1 MQVGAKLSFP
11 HFGIDFRHLHI
22 VLLSFTFEARRETG
36 YDTFHIVLVDLG
48 FHLQFGRDHL
58 ADTFA
63 LGDHLL
69 MPLRQQRGFA
79 KSSAGADDAQP
90 ALLNG
95 TEKLKQPGALQQLYR
110 GARRDEFGQD

>member
-1 MQVGAKLSFP
+1 
-11 HFGIDFRHLHI
+11 
-22 VLLSFTFEARRETG
+22 EAQPG
-36 YDTFHIVLVDLG
+36 N
-48 FHLQFGRDHL
+48 
-58 ADTFA
+58 TFA

-95 TEKLKQPGALQQLYR
+95 TEKLKQPGALQQLY
-110 GARRDEFGQD
+110 

>member
-1 MQVGAKLSFP
+1 MDAKGKVVNFA
-11 HFGIDFRHLHI
+11 F
-22 VLLSFTFEARRETG
+22 ACC
-36 YDTFHIVLVDLG
+36 
-48 FHLQFGRDHL
+48 
-58 ADTFA
+58 AAFA

-95 TEKLKQPGALQQLYR
+95 TEKLKQPGALQQLY
-110 GARRDEFGQD
+110 

>member
-1 MQVGAKLSFP
+1 MYSPRLLGRSYHVDDHRLHGIAQLQVQVVGLPGTDILRPAGDKMQVGAKLSFP

-36 YDTFHIVLVDLG
+36 HDTFHIVLVDLG

-63 LGDHLL
+63 LGDGL
-69 MPLRQQRGFA
+69 
-79 KSSAGADDAQP
+79 AD
-90 ALLNG
+90 LG
-95 TEKLKQPGALQQLYR
+95 LQVS
-110 GARRDEFGQD
+110 